1 MTCLPLTEDQ
11 YRAQIRAKNNLRRK
25 DERER
30 VKLLNS
36 PWKAPRLDFKR
47 LAKIE
52 KKLASNNKAL
62 VLEGMKDMLKLAQDH
77 RDRCDAMRTTAE
89 QQEAYAQAVARG
101 EVIELQTHRKEH
113 QNRIRITS
121 RDGLEELH
129 RTKKITDRQFQAG
142 MRYRETYDRCDW
154 ERKLR
159 PMDPGRIGSP
169 HHGGEGYADK
179 RAEWIKEL
187 TQVEALIV
195 ARTQNAYSLCTIQE
209 MAGSRRSIRSMHGS
223 GTYRAKQIEGLIKAL
238 DACVEH
244 FGVK

>member
-1 MTCLPLTEDQ
+1 MTINALYFSPTIAAAH
-11 YRAQIRAKNNLRRK
+11 RKKRK
-25 DERER
+25 DELTRIR
-30 VKLLNS
+30 NLNAAWKS
-36 PWKAPRLDFKR
+36 PPLDFKR

-52 KKLASNNKAL
+52 KKLNSKNKAL
-62 VLEGMKDMLKLAQDH
+62 ILEGMKDMLKLAQDH

-129 RTKKITDRQFQAG
+129 RTKKITDQQFLAG

-179 RAEWIKEL
+179 RAEWIREL
-187 TQVEALIV
+187 TQVEAMIV

-223 GTYRAKQIEGLIKAL
+223 GTYRAKQVEGLKMAL
-238 DACVEH
+238 DVCVEH